1 MPIIDLVDL
10 ENAPD
15 EVRQAADAHLARG
28 YSMTN
33 EKRTLLH
40 NVQSF
45 EALEGMSYAV
55 SAELQ
60 RFVTPRAAG
69 LFEYAISLENECFVC
84 STYYRHAMQ
93 KYGITNLEDVDYTED
108 EALLI
113 EYARAIVK
121 DRKNIP
127 EELFERLKA
136 HLGQEGL
143 VVLTTMAVFMVAN
156 NYFNDILKVRSE
168 FLSFSPSN

>member
-1 MPIIDLVDL
+1 MAVIDLIEL
-10 ENAPD
+10 ESAPP
-15 EVRQAADAHLARG
+15 EVRQAAEKHLAKG

-55 SAELQ
+55 SAELK

-69 LFEYAISLENECFVC
+69 LFEYAISLENDCLVC
-84 STYYRHAMQ
+84 STYYKHAM
-93 KYGITNLEDVDYTED
+93 KRYGIEDLNQVAYTE
-108 EALLI
+108 EERLLI
-113 EYARAIVK
+113 AYARAIVN

-127 EELFERLKA
+127 EELLEELKA
-136 HLGQEGL
+136 RLGQEGL

-156 NYFNDILKVRSE
+156 NYFNDILKVQSE
-168 FLSFSPSN
+168 FLSFTET